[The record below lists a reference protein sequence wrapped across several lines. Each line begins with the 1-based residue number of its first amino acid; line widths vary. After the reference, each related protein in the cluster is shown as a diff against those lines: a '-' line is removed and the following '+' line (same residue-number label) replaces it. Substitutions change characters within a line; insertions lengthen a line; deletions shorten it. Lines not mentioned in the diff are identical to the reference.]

1 VIECRSGHWCLDGSI
16 VSPISICFAAI
27 SDKGSSYTSP
37 YILLEYEVGAKRIV
51 ESMESSRD
59 RVEVRTFLCAMLNN
73 VGNLNSLG
81 SVAKQYCS
89 GIVLCLSHPQTSIP
103 LSSRNPKEPV
113 TAATRKLRVK
123 PSNLTRYSRAD
134 RSVHLF
140 LLTSQVDDR
149 VIDLIPG
156 VFMRQMK
163 IHIPGIGPVFWARNE
178 G

>member
-1 VIECRSGHWCLDGSI
+1 

-73 VGNLNSLG
+73 VGNLNSSG

-89 GIVLCLSHPQTSIP
+89 GIVLCLSRPQTSIP
-103 LSSRNPKEPV
+103 LSSRNPKG
-113 TAATRKLRVK
+113 LFG
-123 PSNLTRYSRAD
+123 ND
-134 RSVHLF
+134 GRSGNHSVAKWSVLKKW
-140 LLTSQVDDR
+140 L
-149 VIDLIPG
+149 
-156 VFMRQMK
+156 
-163 IHIPGIGPVFWARNE
+163 
-178 G
+178 